1 MHLTRLDASHA
12 TYVIRPIGYVRLRC
26 TNKIVHTNVKLWCKG
41 DTCKKAKN
49 LIMRQITVR
58 GTQGDTLGM
67 HLFAHDY
74 VILLVVPRALS
85 EVLLSAL
92 LLPRAASDNELVNS
106 CNYVFVLVRMR
117 LARELIPI
125 LQ

>member
-1 MHLTRLDASHA
+1 
-12 TYVIRPIGYVRLRC
+12 
-26 TNKIVHTNVKLWCKG
+26 
-41 DTCKKAKN
+41 
-49 LIMRQITVR
+49 
-58 GTQGDTLGM
+58 M

-74 VILLVVPRALS
+74 VILFVVPRALS

-92 LLPRAASDNELVNS
+92 LLLRAASDNELVNS

-125 LQ
+125 LRRPNDIHADCAGVCLVALAR